1 MYLNKSGLNL
11 RRARRNNPVRMAI
24 YVIVIMAG
32 LYLLNL
38 DRQGVI
44 VDYPFLPTSTATRSP
59 ISYAE
64 EAKEQFSL
72 GRLDNAVLAYQKAI
86 QLESTRIDY
95 WIQLARVQVYANK
108 RKDGVKS
115 AQTAIL
121 IDPKNSMAHAVH
133 ALALDWTGD
142 YSAASDAAVR
152 AIQLDP
158 NNALA
163 HAYYSEILSDT
174 QRWAQ
179 AGDEARQ
186 ALSLDPNSMDA
197 YRALGFY
204 LESTGNYKQAIQAYQ
219 SAIKITPNLGFLY
232 KQTGVNFRQ
241 LKEYDL
247 AIQYFQRAQAID
259 PADVDTYLLI
269 SRTYF
274 QTGEYG
280 RASQYLE
287 SALELQ
293 PENPKLHGQL
303 GMVYFKALNYEGAID
318 ELKCAVDGCDW
329 TTEKKQIVKVSGL
342 PLEKGNLEFYY
353 TYSSVLSALSTP
365 EKPYCQRSLPLI
377 EQIKAFAVG
386 DKIVADIL
394 QENINICAIASNATP
409 KPIGTPTRAPLNQ
422 TPLAT
427 VTAAKPTPTFTPTRR
442 P

>member
-1 MYLNKSGLNL
+1 MYLSKSGLNL
-11 RRARRNNPVRMAI
+11 RRNRRNSPMRIAI

-32 LYLLNL
+32 LYVLNL

-44 VDYPFLPTSTATRSP
+44 DKPFLPTSTATRSP

-72 GRLDNAVLAYQKAI
+72 GRLENAVQAYQKAI
-86 QLESTRIDY
+86 ELESTRIDY
-95 WIQLARVQVYANK
+95 WIQLTRVQVYADK
-108 RKDGVKS
+108 PKDAVKS

-133 ALALDWTGD
+133 ALALDWNGD
-142 YSAASDAAVR
+142 YAAASDAAVR

-163 HAYYSEILSDT
+163 HAYYAEILTDS

-179 AGDEARQ
+179 AGDEARL

-197 YRALGFY
+197 YRTFGY
-204 LESTGNYKQAIQAYQ
+204 YMESTGNYRQAIQAYQ
-219 SAIKITPNLGFLY
+219 SAIKINPNLGFLY

-241 LKEYDL
+241 LREYDI
-247 AIQYFQRAQAID
+247 AIQYFQRAQAINPND
-259 PADVDTYLLI
+259 IETYILI

-280 RASQYLE
+280 RAAQYLE

-293 PENPKLHGQL
+293 PDNARLHGQL
-303 GMVYFKALNYEGAID
+303 GMVYFKALNYEGAIE
-318 ELKCAVDGCDW
+318 ELACAVDGCDW
-329 TTEKKQIVKVSGL
+329 ETEKKLKVKVPGL
-342 PLEKGNLEFYY
+342 PLEKGNLEFFY

-365 EKPYCQRSLPLI
+365 EKPYCKRSLPLM
-377 EQIKAFAVG
+377 EQIKAFAPD
-386 DKIVADIL
+386 DKIVAGIV
-394 QENINICAIASNATP
+394 QENINICVIAANATP

-422 TPLAT
+422 TPVAT

>member
-1 MYLNKSGLNL
+1 MYLSKSGLNL
-11 RRARRNNPVRMAI
+11 RRNRRNSPMRIAI

-32 LYLLNL
+32 LYVLNL

-44 VDYPFLPTSTATRSP
+44 DKPFLPTSTATRSP
-59 ISYAE
+59 NSYAE

-72 GRLDNAVLAYQKAI
+72 GRLDNAVQAYQKAI
-86 QLESTRIDY
+86 ELESTRIDY
-95 WIQLARVQVYANK
+95 WIQLTRVQVYADK
-108 RKDGVKS
+108 PKDAVKS

-133 ALALDWTGD
+133 ALALDWNGD
-142 YSAASDAAVR
+142 YAAASDAAVR

-163 HAYYSEILSDT
+163 HAYYAEILTDS

-179 AGDEARQ
+179 AGDEARL

-197 YRALGFY
+197 YRTFGY
-204 LESTGNYKQAIQAYQ
+204 YMESTGNYRQAIQAYQ
-219 SAIKITPNLGFLY
+219 SAIKINPNLGFLY

-241 LKEYDL
+241 LKEYDI
-247 AIQYFQRAQAID
+247 AIQYFQRAQAINPND
-259 PADVDTYLLI
+259 IETYILI

-280 RASQYLE
+280 RAAQYLE

-293 PENPKLHGQL
+293 PGNARLHGQL
-303 GMVYFKALNYEGAID
+303 GMVYFKALNYEGAIE
-318 ELKCAVDGCDW
+318 ELACAVDGCDW
-329 TTEKKQIVKVSGL
+329 ETEKKLKVKVPGL
-342 PLEKGNLEFYY
+342 PLEKGNLEFFY

-365 EKPYCQRSLPLI
+365 EKPYCKRSLPLM
-377 EQIKAFAVG
+377 EQIKAFAPD
-386 DKIVADIL
+386 DKIVAGIV
-394 QENINICAIASNATP
+394 QENINICAIAANATP

-422 TPLAT
+422 TPVAT